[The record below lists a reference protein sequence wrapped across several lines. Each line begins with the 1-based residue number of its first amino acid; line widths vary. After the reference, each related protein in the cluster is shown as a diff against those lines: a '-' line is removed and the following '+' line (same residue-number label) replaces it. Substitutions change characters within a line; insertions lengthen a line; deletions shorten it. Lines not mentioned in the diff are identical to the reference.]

1 MLGIYLFAAI
11 IGGGLLL
18 FSLLGGSDH
27 DASHAD
33 ASGLDAGHDFDTGH
47 DFDHDVGHD
56 HDVSHDVHGGAGEL
70 LLGLFRPRNLIFFL
84 AAFGLTGTL
93 LTLITPASEAG
104 SLLPSLVMGFIAMLL
119 THSVFVWLK
128 RSDTAVDAVS
138 DTELEGCIGRVVLP
152 LTAGERGRIA
162 CLVGGREVH
171 LVARLAE
178 DSGESLAA
186 GSEVVVL
193 RVSDT
198 VAEVIP
204 FESRELPPPES

>member
-93 LTLITPASEAG
+93 LTLITPASETG
-104 SLLPSLVMGFIAMLL
+104 SLLPSLVMGFVAMLL
-119 THSVFVWLK
+119 THSVFLWLK

-138 DTELEGCIGRVVLP
+138 DNELEGCIGRVVLP
-152 LTAGERGRIA
+152 VAEGERGRIA

-178 DSGESLAA
+178 DSGESLAV